1 MLTLGRTCKFI
12 PPPWY
17 KGGGWKPPPPPRV
30 FDMLQYFETMKAF
43 NGGIAGGGGCDV
55 INNGHHLGCL
65 LGFYQELEIRIKP
78 QEMAIFLCL
87 R

>member
-17 KGGGWKPPPPPRV
+17 KEGGWKPPPPRV
-30 FDMLQYFETMKAF
+30 FDMLQYFETMKAV
-43 NGGIAGGGGCDV
+43 NGGTVRGGCDV
-55 INNGHHLGCL
+55 INNGHHLGCH
-65 LGFYQELEIRIKP
+65 LGFYKELEIRIKP